1 MTQPGS
7 KVFTK
12 VALALLASLV
22 CLVAG
27 CQVLEARYE
36 KACQV
41 LLRAK
46 HVSQIEAAL
55 GAPRAE
61 YAAYHDIHRD
71 YSSGIYTEQD
81 EKAGLVLRVYALERA
96 AFHVGYKNLVVKV
109 RPSDGAV
116 LAAKA
121 YQP

>member
-12 VALALLASLV
+12 VALALLASLA

-36 KACQV
+36 RACQV
-41 LLRAK
+41 LLQAK
-46 HVSQIEAAL
+46 HVSEIESAL
-55 GAPRAE
+55 GPALAE

-71 YSSGIYTEQD
+71 HSSGIYAEQD
-81 EKAGLVLRVYALERA
+81 EQAGLVLRIYPLHRA
-96 AFHVGYKNLVVKV
+96 AFHIGFQELVVKV

-116 LAAKA
+116 LAAKS

>member
-12 VALALLASLV
+12 VALALLASLA

-27 CQVLEARYE
+27 CQVLEARFE
-36 KACQV
+36 RACQV
-41 LLRAK
+41 LLQAK
-46 HVSQIEAAL
+46 HVSEIEAAL

-71 YSSGIYTEQD
+71 HSSGIYTEQD
-81 EKAGLVLRVYALERA
+81 EKSGSVLRIYPLERA
-96 AFHVGYKNLVVKV
+96 AFHIGYQDLVVKV